1 MKREKSV
8 RRTIQVVGS
17 LVCLLL
23 LMTACGEEPADAAP
37 TPAEL
42 RTLDSLQS
50 LTERRADAVQARR
63 DAEDSV
69 RISYTPLAI
78 SSAADLKIFRE
89 NYTPEQRRV
98 ILALNRRDSRHLH
111 YGDTLVVPQPL
122 HDSLM
127 LYSPFPR
134 HLPELTFVPKFTLV
148 SYRVQ
153 AFGAYEYGRLVR
165 WGPTSMGKRSTPTPT
180 GLYSV
185 NWKAKRAVSTVDRS
199 WILPWNVNVMNF
211 EGVSM
216 HQFEMPGYPA
226 SHACMRLLEE
236 DAYWNYTWAESW
248 ILGADRKLQARGTP
262 VLIFGRYDYKSPSPW
277 SRLPTNPAI
286 HRVDAIDLRPF
297 RAALGTILEWT
308 STRDSVLRAR
318 IEKERAPADSS
329 QARTAQATNEQS
341 AG

>member
-1 MKREKSV
+1 MDIEQSV
-8 RRTIQVVGS
+8 RRAARLIGG
-17 LVCLLL
+17 LVCILLL
-23 LMTACGEEPADAAP
+23 ATACGEEPADAAP

-42 RTLDSLQS
+42 RSLDSLQIIS
-50 LTERRADAVQARR
+50 AKQAAAVQARH
-63 DAEDSV
+63 DAEDTV
-69 RISYTPLAI
+69 RISYTPYAI
-78 SSAADLKIFRE
+78 SSAADLKNFRE
-89 NYTPEQRRV
+89 QYTSEQRRV
-98 ILALNRRDSRHLH
+98 ILSLNRRDSRHLH
-111 YGDTLVVPQPL
+111 YGDTLVVPTPL
-122 HDSLM
+122 YDSLM
-127 LYSPFPR
+127 PYSPFPR
-134 HLPELTFVPKFTLV
+134 RLPELTFVPKFTMV

-185 NWKAKRAVSTVDRS
+185 NWKSKRAISTVDRS

-216 HQFEMPGYPA
+216 HQFDMPGYPA

-236 DAYWNYTWAESW
+236 DAHWNYGWAESW
-248 ILGADRKLQARGTP
+248 ILSADGKLSARGTP
-262 VLIFGRYDYKSPSPW
+262 VLIFGRYDYKSPAPW

-286 HRVDAIDLRPF
+286 HRIDAIDLRVF
-297 RAALGTILEWT
+297 RESLGTILEWT

-318 IEKERAPADSS
+318 REEANTPVDSS
-329 QARTAQATNEQS
+329 QARAARAKNEQS